1 MRRKHSGFTL
11 IELMIVVLVVAILA
25 SFAIPSYLSQV
36 RKSRRSDAT
45 STLGDLQLRQERYR
59 AENPTYGTL
68 TQLNAAGTTTNGYY
82 TVSLGTVSGNCP
94 NMSTTTAESTSNSYW
109 LQAVAVS
116 TSSQAKDTGCTTM
129 LPKNECGAI
138 SKTPDTCWSK

>member
-1 MRRKHSGFTL
+1 MRRKDSGFTL
-11 IELMIVVLVVAILA
+11 IELMIVVVVIAIIA

-45 STLGDLQLRQERYR
+45 SALGDVQLRQERYR

-68 TQLNAAGTTTNGYY
+68 AQLNSATTTTNGYY
-82 TVSLGTVSGNCP
+82 TVSLATMSGNCP

-129 LPKNECGAI
+129 LLKNECGAI